1 MWRDTALRIDF
12 GAADNGRLDWPAR
25 ATTFSQK
32 VRLLGCRRGREALA
46 ELALASVE
54 TFANSLGVGGQR
66 LRAAGTTAA
75 AKVAFVLPHQ
85 VAPHSRVDAYRR

>member
-1 MWRDTALRIDF
+1 MRIHF
-12 GAADNGRLDWPAR
+12 GAADNGRLDWPSR
-25 ATTFSQK
+25 ATKVFQK
-32 VRLLGCRRGREALA
+32 VRLLGCRRGRETFA

-54 TFANSLGVGGQR
+54 TFANPLGVGGQR

-85 VAPHSRVDAYRR
+85 VTPQARVDAYRL